1 MTDMLK
7 AANDQPP
14 EFKYYVDLAL
24 HSLMLHVCTARLKR
38 KGSLGERIREEVS
51 LGERAPLQAGHA
63 PPPKKHKPS
72 QLVQAAARALWAVAW
87 PVITHKLEEAGLGGW
102 VGVWCSWLAGRRVVC
117 AHCCRPTHTVSRSR
131 PLLAAH
137 HAVATMCMCHYDNV
151 KECKVEDGQKWCNA
165 TLKLIEQG
173 LARVRVGGG
182 PRAGARAFR

>member
-63 PPPKKHKPS
+63 RPPKKHKPS

-117 AHCCRPTHTVSRSR
+117 AHCCRARLDELQCVAEEARMIDRRTFAQRGLGVRR
-131 PLLAAH
+131 PLH
-137 HAVATMCMCHYDNV
+137 
-151 KECKVEDGQKWCNA
+151 
-165 TLKLIEQG
+165 
-173 LARVRVGGG
+173 
-182 PRAGARAFR
+182 